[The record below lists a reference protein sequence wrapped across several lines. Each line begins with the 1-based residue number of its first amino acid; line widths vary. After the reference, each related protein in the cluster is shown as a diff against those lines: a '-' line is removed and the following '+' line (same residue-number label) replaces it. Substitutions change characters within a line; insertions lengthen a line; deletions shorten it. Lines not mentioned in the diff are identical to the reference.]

1 MPRSL
6 TAALLLSLA
15 AATLFAQP
23 AAAPA
28 SQPPARRD
36 TTSGFPVTEPL
47 VMAYC
52 SGCHARDS
60 TGVMQ
65 RISFLRKSVEGWETS
80 VRRMVALH
88 NVKLDPTN
96 ARAIVRYLANQQ
108 GLAPAEA
115 KPGLFEAE
123 RRMTEFKYSAH
134 AETERTCRVCHSMG
148 RVILQ
153 RRTRD
158 EWEHL
163 SNTHRALYPVADFQG
178 FRRGGPP
185 PADSAGAP
193 QPIDAVN
200 THLTRAFPLRTP
212 DWTAWSATMR
222 APRLEG
228 TWLLSGYEPGR
239 GPVLGRVVIARS
251 ATAEDEFTTR
261 TSFRYA
267 MTGRTATREGRSIV
281 YTGFQWRGRSGA
293 PGASAD
299 AMWREAMHIEPGWQS
314 MSGRWFTGG
323 YDELGI
329 DVTLTRVGGGPAIA
343 GVTQRALQRGNAGTD
358 IAIVGA
364 NFPRLTAGAVDF
376 GPGIRV
382 ERLVRATAD
391 SIVVRVVVDEK
402 AAMGARDL
410 FVGGASLRD
419 AVVVYDSIA
428 RIRVTPLAGMA
439 RTGGEKYP
447 KQLQQFD
454 AIAISNG
461 IDGKAETADDIDLG
475 RVNVTWSLD
484 EYGVTYDDDDIKFIG
499 GIDQNGLFTPAA
511 EGPNPDR
518 SGKRN
523 NIGDVWVVA
532 TYTPAKSGAKALTAR
547 AHLVST
553 VPLYI
558 RFDPWRGLP

>member
-1 MPRSL
+1 MSRPL
-6 TAALLLSLA
+6 TAALLLPLA
-15 AATLFAQP
+15 AATLFA
-23 AAAPA
+23 
-28 SQPPARRD
+28 QPPARRD

-88 NVKLDPTN
+88 GVKLDPTN

-115 KPGLFEAE
+115 KPGLFESE

-193 QPIDAVN
+193 QPIDVVN
-200 THLTRAFPLRTP
+200 GHLSRTYPLRTSE
-212 DWTAWSATMR
+212 WTAWSATMR

-228 TWLLSGYEPGR
+228 TWLLCGYEPGR
-239 GPVLGRVVIARS
+239 GPVLGRVTIARS

-261 TSFRYA
+261 ASYRYA
-267 MTGRTATREGRSIV
+267 MGGRTATREGRAIV

-293 PGASAD
+293 PGAGAD
-299 AMWREAMHIEPGWQS
+299 APWREVLHVEPGWQA
-314 MSGRWFTGG
+314 MSGRWFTGA

-343 GVTQRALQRGNAGTD
+343 GVTQRALQRGAGMD
-358 IAIVGA
+358 LAIVGA
-364 NFPRLTAGAVDF
+364 NLPRVAANAVDF

-382 ERLVRATAD
+382 ERLVRATPD

-402 AAMGARDL
+402 AAMGSRDL
-410 FVGGASLRD
+410 FVAGASLRD

-428 RIRVTPLAGMA
+428 RIRVAPLAGMA

-461 IDGKAETADDIDLG
+461 IDGKPETADDIEVG
-475 RVNVTWSLD
+475 RVNVAWSLD
-484 EYGVTYDDDDIKFIG
+484 EYGVTYDDDDIKFVG

-511 EGPNPDR
+511 EGPNDAR
-518 SGKRN
+518 SGRRN

-532 TYTPAKSGAKALTAR
+532 TYTPSKPGAVPMKAR